1 MDRYQFEDAIS
12 AYLENELSLSER
24 QAFDTYMNA
33 NPDAKELVDAIRLTM
48 KSMKNLPVI
57 KTSDNFISNL
67 SKRIEFEKNRPSKKI
82 VKRPSKSLFGFTPLY
97 AGLMTVLVAS
107 FITVGINLWP
117 INEESVDIAPTFMG
131 NISEAPKPA
140 SMTPTLP
147 TDSITMLTAAN
158 VDTADSTIDKKK
170 KYKLD
175 DKVKFVKDQH

>member
-1 MDRYQFEDAIS
+1 M
-12 AYLENELSLSER
+12 
-24 QAFDTYMNA
+24 
-33 NPDAKELVDAIRLTM
+33 
-48 KSMKNLPVI
+48 
-57 KTSDNFISNL
+57 
-67 SKRIEFEKNRPSKKI
+67 
-82 VKRPSKSLFGFTPLY
+82 
-97 AGLMTVLVAS
+97 AS

-140 SMTPTLP
+140 SMLPTLP
-147 TDSITMLTAAN
+147 ADSKTMLTAAN

>member
-24 QAFDTYMNA
+24 QAFETYMNA
-33 NPDAKELVDAIRLTM
+33 NADAKELVDTIRSTM

-67 SKRIEFEKNRPSKKI
+67 SRRIEFEKNRPSKKI

-97 AGLMTVLVAS
+97 AGLMTLLVAS
-107 FITVGINLWP
+107 FITVGVNLWP
-117 INEESVDIAPTFMG
+117 VNEKSVDIAPAFTE
-131 NISEAPKPA
+131 NVSETPKPA
-140 SMTPTLP
+140 STLP
-147 TDSITMLTAAN
+147 TVPSDSKTILTATN
-158 VDTADSTIDKKK
+158 VDSADSTVDKKK